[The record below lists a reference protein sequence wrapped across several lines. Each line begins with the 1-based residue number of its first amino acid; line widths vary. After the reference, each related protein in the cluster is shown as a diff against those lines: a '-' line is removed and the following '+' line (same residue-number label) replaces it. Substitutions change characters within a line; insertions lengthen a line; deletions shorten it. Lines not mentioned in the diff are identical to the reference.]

1 MTRARWLAVLLWL
14 GALAVATAVML
25 SVRSDL
31 DKAHVTLVLL
41 LIVLGA
47 SAAGGRTAGVTI
59 AVASF
64 LVFNW
69 FFLPPYYTFVI
80 ANPLDWLVL
89 VAFLVTGLVAAQLL
103 YRAQEEARIARERA
117 AEIDRLATLGAETLS
132 VGSAEAS
139 LRAVTEVIRNAT
151 GAARCE
157 VYLRD
162 SAWGGDG
169 GPLVDWVIETGNGA
183 AEQRDGTVH
192 LHASRPTEAEL
203 RDLEAGLVLSLLLPL
218 HSRERVVGVLRVEN
232 PDGLRL
238 DRPRW
243 RFLDAISYYAAL
255 AVERIRL
262 VADAERAEVLRE
274 TNRLKDALLAAVS
287 HDLRTP
293 LTTIKAL
300 AHDLGVLGDERS
312 EIIENEADRLNRTV
326 ADLLDL
332 SSLNAGALPVKVELN
347 ALDDLLGALGQRTES
362 AIAGARL
369 KISLPAD
376 EPLLVGRFDLVH
388 SLRILANLVENA
400 AKYAPDTQIDVVAAR
415 DGQELV
421 IRVLDRGPGIARQDA
436 ARIFDAFY
444 RADGSPPDV
453 GGAGLGLSIA
463 RRLAEA
469 QGGTLTHAPRDGGG
483 SVFTLRLPAAD
494 ISETTDGLLMK
505 S

>member
-1 MTRARWLAVLLWL
+1 MTRSRWLPLLLWL

-59 AVASF
+59 AVMSF

-162 SAWGGDG
+162 SARDA
-169 GPLVDWVIETGNGA
+169 GPLVEWVIATSNAA

-203 RDLEAGLVLSLLLPL
+203 RALEGGSVLSLLLPL

-262 VADAERAEVLRE
+262 VADAERAEALRE

-312 EIIENEADRLNRTV
+312 EIIESEADRLNRTV

-362 AIAGARL
+362 TLGSDRL
-369 KISLPAD
+369 KISLPA
-376 EPLLVGRFDLVH
+376 EEQLLVGRFDLVH

-400 AKYAPDTQIDVVAAR
+400 AKYAPDTRVEVMASR
-415 DGQELV
+415 EGQELV
-421 IRVLDRGPGIARQDA
+421 ISVLDHGPGVNPQDVG
-436 ARIFDAFY
+436 RIFDAFY
-444 RADGSPPDV
+444 RSDDRPPDV

-469 QGGTLTHAPRDGGG
+469 QGGSLSYAPRDGGG

-494 ISETTDGLLMK
+494 ISETTDELLMK